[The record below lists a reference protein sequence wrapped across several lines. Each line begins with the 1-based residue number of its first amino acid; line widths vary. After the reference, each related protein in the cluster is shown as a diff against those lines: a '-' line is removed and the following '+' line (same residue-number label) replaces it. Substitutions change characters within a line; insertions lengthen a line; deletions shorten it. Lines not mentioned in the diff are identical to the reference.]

1 MCPSTTCAEPVEGRC
16 GHLDSSPR
24 IDEPMRHNDPTIN
37 SILEADHELN
47 ELREAWFASL
57 IDFFSDFENGGTR
70 SSLNSATRN
79 VMNRASTYNMAV
91 AQTSSMLEQALDFFH
106 NGRTCER
113 ECCAAGSLE
122 LAEPKV
128 YDPLGIMEADILF

>member
-1 MCPSTTCAEPVEGRC
+1 MRPSTTCAEPVARRC

-24 IDEPMRHNDPTIN
+24 IVDRMTHHDPTIN
-37 SILEADHELN
+37 SILEADSELN
-47 ELREAWFASL
+47 ELREAWFESL
-57 IDFFSDFENGGTR
+57 INFFSDFENGGTR

-79 VMNRASTYNMAV
+79 VMNRASTYNMAL

-113 ECCAAGSLE
+113 ECCVPESSE
-122 LAEPKV
+122 PAEPKV
-128 YDPLGIMEADILF
+128 YDPLGVMGVDIFF